1 MPVKISNLLGSGPI
15 FVPLNTGAN
24 LRLSPGQTSEELSD
38 VEVVDNAKV
47 EKLFA
52 RGVIDIQDVEVTS
65 PANADENAG
74 PAPDSSA
81 EERSEPVADPTGRSR
96 RSAKSSE

>member
-38 VEVVDNAKV
+38 VEVVDNAKI
-47 EKLFA
+47 EKLLA
-52 RGVIDIQDVEVTS
+52 RGVIDIQDVKDTS

-74 PAPDSSA
+74 PIPDSSA
-81 EERSEPVADPTGRSR
+81 EERSEPAADQTKRSR
-96 RSAKSSE
+96 RSASSSA

>member
-1 MPVKISNLLGSGPI
+1 MPMKISNLLASGPI

-47 EKLFA
+47 EKLLA
-52 RGVIDIQDVEVTS
+52 RGVIGIQDIEDAS
-65 PANADENAG
+65 LANVDENAG
-74 PAPDSSA
+74 PVEDSSG
-81 EERSEPVADPTGRSR
+81 EERSEPPADQTKRSR
-96 RSAKSSE
+96 RSATSSG